1 MGRHENRLSNPQA
14 QTGDCALILM
24 PIGLGIVSRVV
35 PPDRRNGSFEVAPSE
50 MTKSIKCSPVKG
62 MMAKILFQ

>member
-1 MGRHENRLSNPQA
+1 VGRHENRLSNPQA

-35 PPDRRNGSFEVAPSE
+35 PPDRRNGSFEVGTFGDDE
-50 MTKSIKCSPVKG
+50 ID
-62 MMAKILFQ
+62 

>member
-1 MGRHENRLSNPQA
+1 MGWHENRLSNPQA

-35 PPDRRNGSFEVAPSE
+35 PPDRRNGSFEVGTFGDDEIDKMQP
-50 MTKSIKCSPVKG
+50 G
-62 MMAKILFQ
+62 